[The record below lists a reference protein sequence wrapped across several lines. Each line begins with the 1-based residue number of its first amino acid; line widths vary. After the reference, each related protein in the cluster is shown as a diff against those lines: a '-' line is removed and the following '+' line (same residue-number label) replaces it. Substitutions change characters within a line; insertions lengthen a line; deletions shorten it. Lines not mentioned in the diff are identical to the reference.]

1 MIRRFSMAD
10 LNRILEI
17 EEQAFPKSPYDT
29 ATFLNLYWLYPETF
43 WIYERR
49 TRGWE
54 RGKILGYI
62 VFSRDG
68 HIISIAVD
76 PAWRR
81 KGIGKSLVDRAM
93 SYPGAG
99 KLRAEVRV
107 SNTGAQA
114 FYKRMGFRGVGT
126 ISNYYG
132 DEDALVMEKGV
143 SRFESPDSEL

>member
-1 MIRRFSMAD
+1 MAD

-17 EEQAFPKSPYDT
+17 EEQAFPKSPYDM
-29 ATFLNLYWLYPETF
+29 AIFLNLYWLYPETF
-43 WIYERR
+43 WVYTLR
-49 TRGWE
+49 TRGWVK
-54 RGKILGYI
+54 GKILGYV

-76 PAWRR
+76 PACRR

-93 SYPGAG
+93 SYPGVR
-99 KLRAEVRV
+99 KLRAEVRA

-114 FYKRMGFRGVGT
+114 FYKRMGFRVVGT

-132 DEDALVMEKGV
+132 DEDALVMQNGD
-143 SRFESPDSEL
+143 SRSESPNSEL